1 MPTWL
6 VRGIRDGQEEVDG
19 AIQAASE
26 HWRIARMAVVDR
38 NILRIAVFEM
48 LRAKTLVPAIVINE
62 AIEIAKK
69 YSGEEASVFINGIL
83 DAVRK
88 RLEAGN
94 SARGR
99 RRGTE
104 KEGTHG
110 RKRRKAGTPGA
121 REGRE
126 AKLGDQDL
134 ARRDKLR
141 RLAEAG
147 VELFPHKADW
157 THSVA
162 GIVAEYTML
171 PKEELEEKKPAVR
184 VPGRIMTVRKMGR
197 ATFFHISDGRSRLQ
211 VYIREDVAGPEAYEK
226 FALLDIGDVVLVAG
240 TLFKTRTGELTVL
253 CASWTFL
260 AKSLHPLPE
269 KWHGLQD
276 VEIRYRKRYLDLI
289 MNPEV
294 GQVFRLRSALVA
306 QMRRFFDERGYMEV
320 ETPMMHV
327 IPGGAIARPFKTFHN
342 ALGIDLY
349 LRIAPELYLK
359 RLIVGGFDRVY
370 EINRNFRN
378 EGIDSEHNPE
388 FTMIEL
394 YQAYSDYEDM
404 MELTEVLLNHLSL
417 TILGKDELP
426 FGEHLISFKRPW
438 KRLKFKDAAV
448 QLQRP
453 GSLPVRGREGSHRD
467 GDGPGAGQ
475 EAGDLRQGPGRHLR
489 QARQAEDRPADLHHQ
504 SAEGGLAPGQI
515 GPRTPRTK
523 PRASS

>member
-1 MPTWL
+1 M
-6 VRGIRDGQEEVDG
+6 D
-19 AIQAASE
+19 
-26 HWRIARMAVVDR
+26 
-38 NILRIAVFEM
+38 
-48 LRAKTLVPAIVINE
+48 
-62 AIEIAKK
+62 
-69 YSGEEASVFINGIL
+69 
-83 DAVRK
+83 
-88 RLEAGN
+88 
-94 SARGR
+94 
-99 RRGTE
+99 E
-104 KEGTHG
+104 KEERPDRPASGTA
-110 RKRRKAGTPGA
+110 K
-121 REGRE
+121 E

-134 ARRDKLR
+134 ARREKLR

-147 VELFPHKADW
+147 VELFPHRADW

-162 GIVAEYTML
+162 GIVAESTML

-211 VYIREDVAGPEAYEK
+211 VYIREDVAGPAAYER

-306 QMRRFFDERGYMEV
+306 HMRRFFDERGYIEV

-327 IPGGAIARPFKTFHN
+327 VPGGAIARPFKTFHN
-342 ALGIDLY
+342 ALGMDLY

-359 RLIVGGFDRVY
+359 RLTVGGFDRVY

-378 EGIDSEHNPE
+378 EGVDSEHNPE
-388 FTMIEL
+388 FTMIEW

-404 MELTEVLLNHLSL
+404 MDLTEELLNHLSL

-426 FGEHLISFKRPW
+426 FGEHTISLKRPW
-438 KRLKFKDAAV
+438 KRLKFKDAVV
-448 QLQRP
+448 QY
-453 GSLPVRGREGSHRD
+453 S
-467 GDGPGAGQ
+467 
-475 EAGDLRQGPGRHLR
+475 
-489 QARQAEDRPADLHHQ
+489 
-504 SAEGGLAPGQI
+504 GLAPSRFGDEKGLIETAAAVAPDKKPETYAKALDIIFDKLVKPKIVQPTFIINPPKEVSPLAKSVPDAPGEAARFELMIAGMEIANAFSELTDPAEQRARFEQQAEERKKGDEESHRIDMDYVEALEYGLPPTGGEGI
-515 GPRTPRTK
+515 GIDRLTMIFANRTSIRDVILFPLLK
-523 PRASS
+523 PKA